1 MVWPMD
7 HHPHNC
13 PPPTQGYIVSPQRRL
28 PESHIP
34 DFIEVVKM
42 LLHLSNCPYRE
53 NKNSLH
59 WQSGIKALQRQLNRQ
74 TDTSFSSTAHKIV
87 VDRHN
92 WT

>member
-1 MVWPMD
+1 MD

-42 LLHLSNCPYRE
+42 FMGSFTFQTVLIVKIKILCTGNPELKPFNGSSIGKLILRSQALLTKL
-53 NKNSLH
+53 
-59 WQSGIKALQRQLNRQ
+59 
-74 TDTSFSSTAHKIV
+74 
-87 VDRHN
+87 
-92 WT
+92 